1 MKRSFF
7 KYVLGIASLVTIG
20 IPLSMVTSGR
30 RPGSLPAALQHNR
43 AANPQ
48 NHRMVDS
55 AINLL
60 RTGDLV
66 VRTGADMT
74 SYMFSQMNQRDKTFS
89 HCGLV
94 IIEDGKPFIY
104 HSIGG
109 EDNPDEEL
117 RRDDAHFWFSPANN
131 LGLGVV
137 RLIDDT
143 AKVPVLVSAIHQLH
157 KEKIK
162 FDMQFDLAT
171 DDRLYCAE
179 FVYKVV
185 NQSMSDPEYLTP
197 TRFMGYTYVGIDD
210 LFLNRHAT
218 LVCSLRF
225 K

>member
-1 MKRSFF
+1 M
-7 KYVLGIASLVTIG
+7 LGITSIVVMG
-20 IPLSMVTSGR
+20 ILLSMVTSGH
-30 RPGSLPAALQHNR
+30 RPGPPTGVSQQDR
-43 AANPQ
+43 TANPQ

-55 AINLL
+55 AIGLL

-94 IIEDGKPFIY
+94 VIEDGKPFIY

-109 EDNPDEEL
+109 EDNPDHEL

-137 RLIDDT
+137 RLVHDT
-143 AKVPVLVSAIHQLH
+143 AKVPVLVSAIYQLYQQ
-157 KEKIK
+157 KKK

-185 NQSMSDPEYLTP
+185 NQSMSDPDYLTP